1 MDGMR
6 RCSSMID
13 ERWWLSGLTGLALL
27 VGGCASTPEANLY
40 QALGEQAGIESLVNE
55 AVRRSHNDPR
65 FGEVFVEADLDNLR
79 TQLNDQICELADGPC
94 TYTGLSMA
102 EAHSGMQISRAE
114 FNWFV
119 EHTRDAM
126 TALGYSVGTQN
137 RLLARLAPM
146 RTEILSET
154 DMPAQMPEEPVD
166 PLGMGEDSGG

>member
-1 MDGMR
+1 MTSMGGSH
-6 RCSSMID
+6 RCNTMISL
-13 ERWWLSGLTGLALL
+13 RICALTGFALL
-27 VGGCASTPEANLY
+27 LLACATTPKEGLY
-40 QALGEQAGIESLVNE
+40 QALGEGPGIASLVNE
-55 AVRRSHNDPR
+55 AVHRSHADPR
-65 FGEVFVEADLDNLR
+65 FGELFSEADLDNLR
-79 TQLNDQICELADGPC
+79 SQLNSQICELADGPC
-94 TYTGLSMA
+94 VYEGLSMA

-146 RTEILSET
+146 RAEILSDT

-166 PLGMGEDSGG
+166 PLGMGD